1 MELTPTQ
8 RIAVPKDVL
17 VSQIG
22 GETVLLNLV
31 TERYFGL
38 DDIGTRMWVA
48 LTTSD
53 SVQAACELLL
63 DEYNVA
69 RDQLWHD
76 LLDLVEQLRS
86 RGLIEVSE
94 VSMDAAAAS

>member
-1 MELTPTQ
+1 M
-8 RIAVPKDVL
+8 
-17 VSQIG
+17 SQVG
-22 GETVLLNLV
+22 GEAVLLNLV

-38 DDIGTRMWVA
+38 DDTGTRMWVA

-63 DEYNVA
+63 DEYNVD

-76 LLDLVEQLRS
+76 LLDLVEKLRS

-94 VSMDAAAAS
+94 VSREAVEGS